1 MAYNVFIEFIFLGSS
16 QTMVNDDSNKTD
28 SIVPESD
35 DRIGRGGVYINRP
48 VSRDLSSSNQENLT
62 PEDGISWHKISNP
75 FLIIT
80 VVGLIYLV
88 FVQDA
93 ELSKLQERFDVL
105 ETNVITT
112 DINSN
117 LKEQDLKLDKHWSE
131 IKKLWGIAYDRNS
144 KSIKKIKTTLEYQ
157 KQDLASISKKME
169 KSNKSMNSLVN
180 SSLAT
185 KLEVNDLVAKYGSK
199 PSKDVEIRILENE
212 KAIEAIDAHRLVINR
227 DIQQLKSQ
235 LNIKPD

>member
-1 MAYNVFIEFIFLGSS
+1 
-16 QTMVNDDSNKTD
+16 MVNDDSNKTD

-48 VSRDLSSSNQENLT
+48 VSRDLSSSNQDNLT

-88 FVQDA
+88 FFQDA

>member
-1 MAYNVFIEFIFLGSS
+1 MFA
-16 QTMVNDDSNKTD
+16 
-28 SIVPESD
+28 
-35 DRIGRGGVYINRP
+35 
-48 VSRDLSSSNQENLT
+48 
-62 PEDGISWHKISNP
+62 
-75 FLIIT
+75 
-80 VVGLIYLV
+80 
-88 FVQDA
+88 QDA

-117 LKEQDLKLDKHWSE
+117 FKEQDLKLDKHWSE
-131 IKKLWGIAYDRNS
+131 IKKLWGVAYDRNR

-157 KQDLASISKKME
+157 KQDLASISKKIE
-169 KSNKSMNSLVN
+169 KSNKSINSLVS

-185 KLEVNDLVAKYGSK
+185 KLEVNDLVAKDGSK

-212 KAIEAIDAHRLVINR
+212 KAIEAIDAHRLIINR

>member
-1 MAYNVFIEFIFLGSS
+1 
-16 QTMVNDDSNKTD
+16 MVNDDSNKTD

-48 VSRDLSSSNQENLT
+48 VSRDLSSSNQDNLT

>member
-105 ETNVITT
+105 DTNVITT

>member
-1 MAYNVFIEFIFLGSS
+1 
-16 QTMVNDDSNKTD
+16 MVNDDNNKTD

-48 VSRDLSSSNQENLT
+48 ISRDLSSSNQDNLT

-105 ETNVITT
+105 ETNIITT

>member
-16 QTMVNDDSNKTD
+16 QTMVNDDNNKTD

-117 LKEQDLKLDKHWSE
+117 LKEQDLKIDKHWSE

>member
-1 MAYNVFIEFIFLGSS
+1 
-16 QTMVNDDSNKTD
+16 MVNDENNKTD

-48 VSRDLSSSNQENLT
+48 VSRDSSSSNQDNLT
-62 PEDGISWHKISNP
+62 PEDGISWHKICNP

-88 FVQDA
+88 LAQDA

-117 LKEQDLKLDKHWSE
+117 FKEQYLKLDKHWSE
-131 IKKLWGIAYDRNS
+131 IKKLWGIAYDRNR
-144 KSIKKIKTTLEYQ
+144 KSIENIKTTLEYQ
-157 KQDLASISKKME
+157 KQDLESIGKKIE
-169 KSNKSMNSLVN
+169 KSNKSMSSLVS

-185 KLEVNDLVAKYGSK
+185 KLEVNDLIAKYGSK
-199 PSKDVEIRILENE
+199 PSKGVEIRILENE
-212 KAIEAIDAHRLVINR
+212 KAIKAIDAHRLIINR

-235 LNIKPD
+235 LNSKTN

>member
-117 LKEQDLKLDKHWSE
+117 LKEQDLKIDKHWSE

>member
-1 MAYNVFIEFIFLGSS
+1 
-16 QTMVNDDSNKTD
+16 MVNDDNNKTD

>member
-16 QTMVNDDSNKTD
+16 QTMVNDDNNKTD

-48 VSRDLSSSNQENLT
+48 VSRDLSSSNQDNLT

>member
-1 MAYNVFIEFIFLGSS
+1 MAYNVSIEFIFLGGS
-16 QTMVNDDSNKTD
+16 QTMVNDDNNKTD

-48 VSRDLSSSNQENLT
+48 VSRDLSSSNQDNLT

>member
-1 MAYNVFIEFIFLGSS
+1 MAYNVSIEFIFLGSS
-16 QTMVNDDSNKTD
+16 QTMVNDDNNKTD

-48 VSRDLSSSNQENLT
+48 VSRDPSSSNQDNLT

>member
-1 MAYNVFIEFIFLGSS
+1 
-16 QTMVNDDSNKTD
+16 MVNDDNNKTD

-48 VSRDLSSSNQENLT
+48 VSRDLSSSNQDNLT

>member
-1 MAYNVFIEFIFLGSS
+1 
-16 QTMVNDDSNKTD
+16 
-28 SIVPESD
+28 
-35 DRIGRGGVYINRP
+35 
-48 VSRDLSSSNQENLT
+48 
-62 PEDGISWHKISNP
+62 
-75 FLIIT
+75 
-80 VVGLIYLV
+80 V

-93 ELSKLQERFDVL
+93 ELRKLQERFDVL

-117 LKEQDLKLDKHWSE
+117 FKEQDLKLDKHWSE

-199 PSKDVEIRILENE
+199 PSKDVETRILENE

>member
-1 MAYNVFIEFIFLGSS
+1 MAYNVSIEFIFLGSS
-16 QTMVNDDSNKTD
+16 QTMVNDDNNKTD

-48 VSRDLSSSNQENLT
+48 VSRDLSSSNQDNLT

-93 ELSKLQERFDVL
+93 ELNKLQERFDVL

>member
-1 MAYNVFIEFIFLGSS
+1 MAYNVSIEFIFLGSS
-16 QTMVNDDSNKTD
+16 QTMVNDDNNKTD

-48 VSRDLSSSNQENLT
+48 VSRDLSSSNQDNLT

-105 ETNVITT
+105 ETNIITT

>member
-1 MAYNVFIEFIFLGSS
+1 MAYNVSIEFIFLGSS
-16 QTMVNDDSNKTD
+16 QTMVNDDNNKTD

-48 VSRDLSSSNQENLT
+48 VSRDLSSSNQDNLT

-199 PSKDVEIRILENE
+199 PSKDVETRILENE

>member
-1 MAYNVFIEFIFLGSS
+1 MAYNVSIEFIFLGSS
-16 QTMVNDDSNKTD
+16 QTMVNDDNNKTD

>member
-1 MAYNVFIEFIFLGSS
+1 M
-16 QTMVNDDSNKTD
+16 
-28 SIVPESD
+28 
-35 DRIGRGGVYINRP
+35 
-48 VSRDLSSSNQENLT
+48 
-62 PEDGISWHKISNP
+62 
-75 FLIIT
+75 
-80 VVGLIYLV
+80 
-88 FVQDA
+88 
-93 ELSKLQERFDVL
+93 L

-117 LKEQDLKLDKHWSE
+117 FKEQDLKLDKHWSE
-131 IKKLWGIAYDRNS
+131 IKKLWGVAYDRNR

-169 KSNKSMNSLVN
+169 KWNKSMNSLVN

-185 KLEVNDLVAKYGSK
+185 KLEVNDLVANYGSK

>member
-16 QTMVNDDSNKTD
+16 QTMVNDDNNKTD

>member
-1 MAYNVFIEFIFLGSS
+1 MAYNVSIEFIFLGSS
-16 QTMVNDDSNKTD
+16 QTMVNDDNNKTD

-48 VSRDLSSSNQENLT
+48 VSRDLSSSNQDNLT

>member
-16 QTMVNDDSNKTD
+16 QTMVNDDNNKTD

-48 VSRDLSSSNQENLT
+48 ISRDLSSSNQDNLT

>member
-1 MAYNVFIEFIFLGSS
+1 MTYNVSIEFIFLGSL
-16 QTMVNDDSNKTD
+16 QTMVNDDNNKTD

-35 DRIGRGGVYINRP
+35 DRIGRGGVYMNRP
-48 VSRDLSSSNQENLT
+48 VSRDSNSSNQDNLT
-62 PEDGISWHKISNP
+62 PKDGISWHKISNP

-131 IKKLWGIAYDRNS
+131 IKKLWGIAYDRNR
-144 KSIKKIKTTLEYQ
+144 KSIENIKATLEYQ
-157 KQDLASISKKME
+157 KQDLASISKKIE
-169 KSNKSMNSLVN
+169 KSNKSMSSLVS

-185 KLEVNDLVAKYGSK
+185 KLEVNDLIAKYGSR
-199 PSKDVEIRILENE
+199 PSNGVEIRILENE
-212 KAIEAIDAHRLVINR
+212 KAIKAIDAHRLIINR
-227 DIQQLKSQ
+227 DIQQLKSK
-235 LNIKPD
+235 LNSKTD

>member
-35 DRIGRGGVYINRP
+35 DRIGRGGGCINRP
-48 VSRDLSSSNQENLT
+48 VSRDLSSSNQDNLT

-93 ELSKLQERFDVL
+93 ELRKLQERFDVL

-117 LKEQDLKLDKHWSE
+117 FKEQDLKLDKHWSE

-199 PSKDVEIRILENE
+199 PSKDVETRILENE

>member
-1 MAYNVFIEFIFLGSS
+1 
-16 QTMVNDDSNKTD
+16 MVNDDNNKTD

-48 VSRDLSSSNQENLT
+48 VSRDLSSSNQDNLT

-199 PSKDVEIRILENE
+199 PSKDVETRILENE
-212 KAIEAIDAHRLVINR
+212 KAIKAIDAHRLIINR

-235 LNIKPD
+235 LNSKTD

>member
-1 MAYNVFIEFIFLGSS
+1 
-16 QTMVNDDSNKTD
+16 MVNDDNNKTD

-48 VSRDLSSSNQENLT
+48 VSRDLSSSNQDNLT

-93 ELSKLQERFDVL
+93 ELNKLQERFDVL